1 MTKILVVIDP
11 REETHSALERCREMS
26 SETDLQLHVCMFVE
40 EASACELE
48 PALREKAAW
57 LDGQIK
63 PYVNLGYNIVAEVI
77 SFDRLCEAIIRTVL
91 KIDADF
97 VFKPKRLSPL
107 THRLVLTSTDWNLIR
122 FCPAPLLLVNDR
134 KVVRGKPIVAAV
146 DVCNHDANYEEMN
159 HIVMGQSVRVA
170 RILESQ
176 VYGVNAW
183 NVNAAVTAVGAV
195 GRRPNELA
203 HTEKIDHVTESLTF
217 CRQYGVPD
225 ERIFVRKG
233 TAGSV
238 INSIARQIDAG
249 VVVIGAVGTK
259 GDERAFLRGH
269 RQGAGAHPPLCPPA
283 RQRRVCQ
290 PWAVD
295 SGQDL
300 SRSRPPVRRPGHAA
314 GADPARA
321 QEAGRADGRGGT
333 RRDQRRGGV
342 EGRPSRHRRRRQQ
355 QGGGAVA
362 RHR

>member
-11 REETHSALERCREMS
+11 REETHSALERCKEIS
-26 SETDLQLHVCMFVE
+26 SEADLQLHVCMFVE

-57 LDGQIK
+57 LYGQIK

-77 SFDRLCEAIIRTVL
+77 SFDRLCEAIIRTAL

-122 FCPAPLLLVNDR
+122 FCPAPLLLVSDR

-146 DVCNHDANYEEMN
+146 DVCNDDANYEELN
-159 HIVMGQSVRVA
+159 HIVMSQSIRVA

-183 NVNAAVTAVGAV
+183 NVNAAV
-195 GRRPNELA
+195 
-203 HTEKIDHVTESLTF
+203 KIDHVTESLTL

-249 VVVIGAVGTK
+249 VVVIGAGGTK
-259 GDERAFLRGH
+259 GDERAFYLKYTAEAVLEGANADVMVVKQAGFQCPLDFSFTDH
-269 RQGAGAHPPLCPPA
+269 R
-283 RQRRVCQ
+283 
-290 PWAVD
+290 
-295 SGQDL
+295 
-300 SRSRPPVRRPGHAA
+300 
-314 GADPARA
+314 
-321 QEAGRADGRGGT
+321 
-333 RRDQRRGGV
+333 
-342 EGRPSRHRRRRQQ
+342 
-355 QGGGAVA
+355 
-362 RHR
+362 